1 MVSSDKIQFTS
12 VQSLSRVWLF
22 LTPWTAARQPALF
35 FTVFWSLL
43 KLTSIESVTP
53 SNHLIL
59 YHPLLLLPSIFP
71 SIKIFS
77 SESALHIRWPSIGVS
92 VSESIVSMNV
102 QDLFP
107 LRLTGLIPLQSK
119 GLSRL
124 FSSTTVQKHPFFSAQ
139 PSLWSN
145 FHISAWLLEKN
156 IVLPIKTF
164 VNNVMSLLFNILS
177 KFVIGFLP
185 RSKRLL
191 ILWLQSPSAV
201 WFWSPRK

>member
-1 MVSSDKIQFTS
+1 M
-12 VQSLSRVWLF
+12 
-22 LTPWTAARQPALF
+22 TPWTAARQPALF

-145 FHISAWLLEKN
+145 SHIHTLLPEKTIALTRQTF
-156 IVLPIKTF
+156 IVK
-164 VNNVMSLLFNILS
+164 VVS
-177 KFVIGFLP
+177 GF
-185 RSKRLL
+185 
-191 ILWLQSPSAV
+191 
-201 WFWSPRK
+201 